1 MKNFINISDLSS
13 KELRAIIDEAKI
25 RKLNRKNFNKSAPDN
40 DKPFEG
46 KSMAMIFEKPSTRT
60 RMSFDIAVKQLGGS
74 TIILNPEGIHY
85 GKGNETLKDTAKVLT
100 EYVDIVMLRT
110 SSHKNLEE
118 FGKHL
123 EIPIINGLS
132 DQSHPC
138 QIMSD
143 ILTFEEKK
151 GSITGKT
158 ISWLGDGNNN
168 MSNSLIEAAGKF
180 DFQLKIGCPKKYN
193 PNKNMLHWARKNKV
207 KLLITDKPE
216 EAVKNSDCVMT
227 DKWISMNDKVNKK
240 IKKKHLK
247 NYQVN
252 KSLMLKAN
260 SNAIFMHCLPV
271 GRGEEVTDEVIDGKQ
286 SVVWLQALNRVHAQK
301 SILLYCFGKLR

>member
-1 MKNFINISDLSS
+1 MKNFINISDHSS
-13 KELRAIIDEAKI
+13 SDLRAIIDEAKT
-25 RKLNRKNFNKSAPDN
+25 RKLSRKGFNKSAPDD

-60 RMSFDIAVKQLGGS
+60 RMSFDIAAKQLGGS
-74 TIILNPEGIHY
+74 SIILNPDGIHY
-85 GKGNETLKDTAKVLT
+85 GKGDETLKDTAKVLT

-110 SSHKNLEE
+110 SSHENLEE

-123 EIPIINGLS
+123 DIPIINGLS
-132 DQSHPC
+132 DKSHPC

-143 ILTFEEKK
+143 ILTYEESN

-158 ISWLGDGNNN
+158 VSWLGDGDNN

-180 DFQLKIGCPKKYN
+180 KFNLKIGCPKKYA
-193 PNKNMLHWARKNKV
+193 PGKKILGWAKKNKV
-207 KLLITDKPE
+207 NLLITQKPD

-227 DKWISMNDKVNKK
+227 DKWVSMNDKVNKK
-240 IKKKHLK
+240 TKKKILK
-247 NYQVN
+247 PFQVN
-252 KSLMLKAN
+252 KKLMKKAN

-286 SVVWLQALNRVHAQK
+286 SVVWRQALNRVHAQK
-301 SILLYCFGKLR
+301 SIIKWCLD

>member
-1 MKNFINISDLSS
+1 MKNFINISDCSS
-13 KELRAIIDEAKI
+13 VELRAIIEEAKK
-25 RKLNRKNFNKSAPDN
+25 RKQNRSGLNKSAPDN

-74 TIILNPEGIHY
+74 SIILNPDGIHY
-85 GKGNETLKDTAKVLT
+85 GKGDETLKDTAKVLS

-123 EIPIINGLS
+123 DIPIINGLS
-132 DQSHPC
+132 DVSHPC

-143 ILTFEEKK
+143 ILTYEESN
-151 GSITGKT
+151 GSIEGK
-158 ISWLGDGNNN
+158 IVSWIGDGNNN

-180 DFQLKIGCPKKYN
+180 NFQLKIGCPKKYA
-193 PNKNMLHWARKNKV
+193 PNKTILNWSKKNKV
-207 KLLITDKPE
+207 NLIVTNKPY
-216 EAVKNSDCVMT
+216 EAIKDSDCVMT

-240 IKKKHLK
+240 VKKKILK
-247 NYQVN
+247 PYQVN
-252 KSLMLKAN
+252 KKLMSAAK
-260 SNAIFMHCLPV
+260 SDAIFMHCLPV
-271 GRGEEVTDEVIDGKQ
+271 GRGEEVTDDVIDGKQ
-286 SVVWLQALNRVHAQK
+286 SVVWRQALNRVHVQK
-301 SILLYCFGKLR
+301 SIIKWCLD